1 MRLFTILAAT
11 AHVAILALALGGES
25 AAQNAPDCTA
35 CARECSDTAQQ
46 CREAVEDRA
55 DECAEPCYS
64 MGLFRK
70 YRCLTRCANARS
82 DALASCDRT
91 ESSCIGNC
99 YI

>member
-25 AAQNAPDCTA
+25 AAQNAPDCAA
-35 CARECSDTAQQ
+35 CVQECSDTAQQ
-46 CREAVEDRA
+46 CRDAVEDRA

-64 MGLFRK
+64 MGTIRK
-70 YRCLTRCANARS
+70 YFCLTACADARNDS
-82 DALASCDRT
+82 LASCDRT

>member
-35 CARECSDTAQQ
+35 CAQECADNAQR
-46 CREAVEDRA
+46 CRAAAEDRA
-55 DECAEPCYS
+55 DECSEPCFRL
-64 MGLFRK
+64 GLLSR
-70 YRCLTRCANARS
+70 RECLTACAETRNSEVR
-82 DALASCDRT
+82 SCDRQQQ
-91 ESSCIGNC
+91 SCIGNC

>member
-1 MRLFTILAAT
+1 MRLFTILVAT

-35 CARECSDTAQQ
+35 CVQECSDTAQQ
-46 CREAVEDRA
+46 CRDAVEDRA
-55 DECAEPCYS
+55 DECAEPCYLKNYVAK
-64 MGLFRK
+64 LF
-70 YRCLTRCANARS
+70 CLTSCANARD

-91 ESSCIGNC
+91 ESSCVGNC